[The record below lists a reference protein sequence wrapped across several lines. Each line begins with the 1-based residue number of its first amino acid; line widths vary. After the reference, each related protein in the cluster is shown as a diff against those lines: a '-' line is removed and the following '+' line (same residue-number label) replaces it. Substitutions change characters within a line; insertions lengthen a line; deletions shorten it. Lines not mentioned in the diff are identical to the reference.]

1 MELDPKAYVW
11 DFDGS
16 CAPSRAGASWMHWES
31 FSLGIFQWVPKK
43 GGRGV
48 KRGKVIRR
56 VKVRTANPDEAFEKA
71 RQIVAG
77 LNATEPKR

>member
-1 MELDPKAYVW
+1 MKLDLKPYVW

-16 CAPSRAGASWMHWES
+16 CAPQKSQYAGWKT
-31 FSLGIFQWVPKK
+31 FSLGIFQWVPKSRGK
-43 GGRGV
+43 GL

-56 VKVRTANPDEAFEKA
+56 VKGYTDCPDEAFDRA

>member
-1 MELDPKAYVW
+1 M
-11 DFDGS
+11 
-16 CAPSRAGASWMHWES
+16 RWES

-56 VKVRTANPDEAFEKA
+56 VKGRTANPDEAFEKA